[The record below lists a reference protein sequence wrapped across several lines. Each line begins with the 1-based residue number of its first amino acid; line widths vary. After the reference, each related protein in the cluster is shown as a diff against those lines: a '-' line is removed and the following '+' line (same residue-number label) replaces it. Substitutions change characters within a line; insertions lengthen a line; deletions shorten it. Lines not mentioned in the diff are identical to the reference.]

1 MKIVFNTDQIYLH
14 GGIEKVLTEKANC
27 FVRYYQHEVIILTT
41 GQKNQPPCYP
51 LDSKIKQ
58 IDMGVDYNRS
68 ISYFSF
74 ENLKK
79 SILHF
84 RRQRKILKE
93 LKPDI
98 IISPNFNFDH
108 YWLPFIKGKSRL
120 IKERHGSRYADPEK
134 RKSAGILGK
143 LRWKLNDWIDSK
155 YDQIVVLNPDEKK
168 YVQSANAVVIPN
180 PIGIPNFSSDLNSKK
195 VMAAGRLA
203 PVKAFDEL
211 IQIWKL
217 IADQF
222 PDWQL
227 HIYGDDYLD
236 TRMKLQQLIDSLGLQ
251 HSVILKDSVPKLT
264 ETMKEYSIYAL
275 TSVTECFSMVL
286 LESLS
291 VGVPVVSYDCPTGP
305 GNIVTHKKDGFLIGG
320 RNQQEFAAALS
331 RLMADSELRKEM
343 GRNGKQNV
351 QRFSAARVMEQWQQF
366 LNLRHV

>member
-27 FVRYYQHEVIILTT
+27 FVRYYHHEVIVLTT

-51 LDSKIKQ
+51 LDSKIRM

-68 ISYFSF
+68 ISYFSI

-79 SILHF
+79 SIQHF
-84 RRQRKILKE
+84 RRQRKLLKE

-98 IISPNFNFDH
+98 IISPNFNFDY

-120 IKERHGSRYADPEK
+120 IKERHGSHYLDSEK
-134 RKSAGILGK
+134 RKSAGFIGK
-143 LRWKLNDWIDSK
+143 LKWKFNDWIDSK
-155 YDQIVVLNPDEKK
+155 YDHIVVLNPDEKK
-168 YVQSANAVVIPN
+168 YVKSANAVVISN
-180 PIGIPNFSSDLNSKK
+180 PVSIPEFSSGLNSKK
-195 VMAAGRLA
+195 VLAAGRLA

-217 IADQF
+217 MGDQF
-222 PDWQL
+222 PNWQL
-227 HIYGDDYLD
+227 HIYGDDYLN
-236 TRMKLQQLIDSLGLQ
+236 TRSKLQQLIESLGLQ
-251 HSVILKDSVPKLT
+251 HTVFLKDSVPDLT
-264 ETMKEYSIYAL
+264 ETMKDYSIYAL

-286 LESLS
+286 LESLA

-305 GNIVTHKKDGFLIGG
+305 RNIITDTKDGFLIEE
-320 RNQQEFAAALS
+320 RNQKEFAAALG
-331 RLMADSELRKEM
+331 RLMTDLELRKQM
-343 GRNGKQNV
+343 GKNGKQNV
-351 QRFSAARVMEQWQQF
+351 RRFSAERVMAQWQQF

>member
-27 FVRYYQHEVIILTT
+27 FVRYYQHEVIVLTT
-41 GQKNQPPCYP
+41 GQKNQPACYP
-51 LDSKIKQ
+51 LDSKIKM
-58 IDMGVDYNRS
+58 IDLGVDYNRS

-84 RRQRKILKE
+84 RRQKRILKE

-120 IKERHGSRYADPEK
+120 IKERHGSRYLDPEK
-134 RKSAGILGK
+134 RKSAGFLGK

-155 YDQIVVLNPDEKK
+155 YDHIVVLNPDEKK
-168 YVQSANAVVIPN
+168 YVKSDNAVVIPN
-180 PIGIPNFSSDLNSKK
+180 PISIPDFSSDLNSKQ
-195 VMAAGRLA
+195 VLAAGRLA

-217 IADQF
+217 ISGKF

-236 TRMKLQQLIDSLGLQ
+236 TRSKLQQLIESLGLQ
-251 HSVILKDSVPKLT
+251 HSVVLKDIVPNLT
-264 ETMKEYSIYAL
+264 ETMKEYSIFAL
-275 TSVTECFSMVL
+275 TSVTECFPMVL

-291 VGVPVVSYDCPTGP
+291 AGVPVVSYNCPTGP
-305 GNIVTHKKDGFLIGG
+305 RNIVTGKKDGFLIGE
-320 RNQQEFAAALS
+320 RNRKEFANALC
-331 RLMADSELRKEM
+331 RLMADAELRKEM
-343 GRNGKQNV
+343 GKNGKQNV
-351 QRFSAARVMEQWQQF
+351 RRFSADRVMEQWHQF
-366 LNLRHV
+366 LNLRYV

>member
-27 FVRYYQHEVIILTT
+27 FVRYYQHEVIVLTT

-51 LDSKIKQ
+51 LDSKIKM
-58 IDMGVDYNRS
+58 IDMEVDYNRS

-74 ENLKK
+74 ENLKR
-79 SILHF
+79 SILHY
-84 RRQRKILKE
+84 RRQRKQLKE

-120 IKERHGSRYADPEK
+120 IKERHNSHYLDPEK
-134 RKSAGILGK
+134 RKSAGFFGK
-143 LRWKLNDWIDSK
+143 FKWKLNDWIDSK
-155 YDQIVVLNPDEKK
+155 YDHIVVLNPDEKK
-168 YVQSANAVVIPN
+168 YIKSANAVVIPN
-180 PIGIPNFSSDLNSKK
+180 PISIPDFSSDLNSKK
-195 VMAAGRLA
+195 VLAAGRLS

-227 HIYGDDYLD
+227 HIYGDDYLG
-236 TRMKLQQLIDSLGLQ
+236 TRSKLQQLIESLELQ
-251 HSVILKDSVPKLT
+251 HSVLIKDSVPNLT
-264 ETMKEYSIYAL
+264 ETMKDYSIYAL
-275 TSVTECFSMVL
+275 TSVTECFPMVL

-291 VGVPVVSYDCPTGP
+291 VGLPVVSYDCPTGP
-305 GNIVTHKKDGFLIGG
+305 RHIIRDKEDGFLIEE
-320 RNQQEFAAALS
+320 RNQKEFAEALS
-331 RLMADSELRKEM
+331 QLMTDQELRKEM
-343 GRNGKQNV
+343 GKNGKQNV
-351 QRFSAARVMEQWQQF
+351 RRFSADRVMEQWQQF